1 MGLLELN
8 LNDVKELATV
18 EPGEYNLRITN
29 AEVKTSEKTGGQ
41 FLKIVFDLP
50 DEADSKG
57 IQKVFMFPTDSDDD
71 KVRNN
76 RLRSVKLFYE
86 AFDVD
91 YEGAVETDDL
101 VGLTGWAILAE
112 DEDPEYGTSN
122 FVKRFVAGK

>member
-41 FLKIVFDLP
+41 FLKVVFDLP

-91 YEGAVETDDL
+91 YEGPVETDDL